1 MFEAISKSFLSFVAL
16 MLERETMGISFDGT
30 SIFRLLTIALTL
42 AFLTA
47 GIARNKG
54 GSFLKWFLAGALVGI
69 IALPIAIF
77 KREKVAS
84 PAQKQCPKCAE
95 QLPMQAVVCD
105 ACDYNF
111 LSMTAGNQ
119 HKPMPPHGEHLTQ

>member
-1 MFEAISKSFLSFVAL
+1 MFEAISKSFSSSVVL
-16 MLERETMGISFDGT
+16 MLEHETTGISVDGL

-47 GIARNKG
+47 GIAHNKG
-54 GSFLKWFLAGALVGI
+54 GSFLRWFLAGALVGI

-77 KREKVAS
+77 KREKVVG
-84 PAQKQCPKCAE
+84 PGQKQCPKCAG

-105 ACDYNF
+105 GCDYNF
-111 LSMTAGNQ
+111 LSMRAGNRN
-119 HKPMPPHGEHLTQ
+119 KPMPPHSEHLT